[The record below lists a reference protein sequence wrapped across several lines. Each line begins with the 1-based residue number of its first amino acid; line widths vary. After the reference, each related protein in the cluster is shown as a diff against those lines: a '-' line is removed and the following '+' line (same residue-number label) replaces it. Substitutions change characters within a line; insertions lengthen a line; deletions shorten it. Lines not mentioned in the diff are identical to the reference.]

1 MFKKCSAERKR
12 QENDSQSLR
21 FHLVR
26 RASTSCQEPDF
37 WWSIQHD
44 TDELLRI
51 SFMNIIKT
59 CWGESVQLTRR
70 SVYETSI
77 AFSSY
82 WSLISLPL
90 ATASFV
96 SVSRTGIEMYMK
108 SSKKNGVQGSSLS
121 LRQIQKYSNHFQ
133 NPRHQS
139 SYSQIGVFNH
149 LSIVFNFH
157 ETILRRWLDHL
168 GIPKENLQNSPTKSW
183 LRNDFRSARHHS
195 MLHDIVH
202 KEKAARG
209 AIEDFQ
215 QKKSMPRPCE
225 FLWSQNPTDYL
236 WKLKNTLSKLS
247 EQVFGYGECSHLGV
261 RSYWLRRKWSEVN
274 IIRLSKSERY
284 TQIFQ
289 QPAYRQLL
297 YLCFLNSWWRIP
309 QVSQVSIYLCFAT
322 IIIIIFLWVSR
333 RNQLHIRWN

>member
-1 MFKKCSAERKR
+1 M
-12 QENDSQSLR
+12 
-21 FHLVR
+21 
-26 RASTSCQEPDF
+26 TS
-37 WWSIQHD
+37 
-44 TDELLRI
+44 
-51 SFMNIIKT
+51 
-59 CWGESVQLTRR
+59 
-70 SVYETSI
+70 
-77 AFSSY
+77 
-82 WSLISLPL
+82 
-90 ATASFV
+90 
-96 SVSRTGIEMYMK
+96 
-108 SSKKNGVQGSSLS
+108 
-121 LRQIQKYSNHFQ
+121 
-133 NPRHQS
+133 
-139 SYSQIGVFNH
+139 
-149 LSIVFNFH
+149 
-157 ETILRRWLDHL
+157 
-168 GIPKENLQNSPTKSW
+168 
-183 LRNDFRSARHHS
+183 FRSPRHHS

-225 FLWSQNPTDYL
+225 FLWPQNPTDYL

-333 RNQLHIRWN
+333 RNQLHLRLLRSTLFRRHWAYLTAWYGRSPREPMSKASWWVTGTAWLAGWKWHAIHAYPCHPCPPIASIFRR